1 MWLFLECLIQTFLVF
16 ENLIVSFSS
25 VKKFFSSKSVLTV
38 AYSWHR
44 PRARLL
50 SFSLGVAL
58 LCSSLH
64 ACGFL
69 SVSSLF
75 RSQSGCVFPV
85 WRIGAMLLCLDF
97 LSSGFF
103 KDKVLNNLVFLNVL
117 NVLLVPSQFCFF
129 TFNICFFLFLNHL
142 NDFSGKI
149 LDFSSFMLSGVM
161 LPSCAKQVL
170 F

>member
-44 PRARLL
+44 PRAPKLQSWCCLTLLL
-50 SFSLGVAL
+50 SS
-58 LCSSLH
+58 C
-64 ACGFL
+64 CGFL
-69 SVSSLF
+69 SVSWLF

-103 KDKVLNNLVFLNVL
+103 KDKVLNNLVFLKVL
-117 NVLLVPSQFCFF
+117 NVLLVPSRFCFF
-129 TFNICFFLFLNHL
+129 TFNICLFLFLNHL

-149 LDFSSFMLSGVM
+149 LDFSSSMLSGVM
-161 LPSCAKQVL
+161 LPSCAKQAL